1 MQNYIDAL
9 VAHNNAEAAKAE
21 AECKATREK
30 IKTVKSQ
37 RTALAAKILGA
48 PEKEVSAVTTKYDG
62 LRTGVKRWPG
72 VTLILRGNKA
82 WDANRGA
89 VKELEAK
96 LDQCCKTERAA
107 KERNS
112 EKTMFAFRR
121 FVRARFGQKPTTPAK
136 QVIAEFIESM
146 QPFSCKAK

>member
-37 RTALAAKILGA
+37 RTALAAKILGV

-96 LDQCCKTERAA
+96 LDQCCKTER
-107 KERNS
+107 NS